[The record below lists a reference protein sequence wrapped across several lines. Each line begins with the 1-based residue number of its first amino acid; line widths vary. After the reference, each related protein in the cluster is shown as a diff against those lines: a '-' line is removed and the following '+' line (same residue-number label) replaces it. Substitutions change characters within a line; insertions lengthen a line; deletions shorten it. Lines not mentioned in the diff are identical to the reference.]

1 MNNCAIKLKN
11 HVSKEVKIVA
21 PQIASNFVSTANVGL
36 GSDYIEVKFE
46 SREVGDSQQYPL
58 QAANELAKQ
67 IKSAYP
73 ELSKNIDIRNSTIK
87 NAKILKVIFPDKIAE
102 KIVDRLDKTQQ
113 EQDEIIAEESKPKV
127 KTGIKP
133 GVQEQILSPEM
144 EQIIKNNHPQLQDG
158 MTQLELNFMNRM
170 PNKEC

>member
-1 MNNCAIKLKN
+1 MSNCAIKLKN

-67 IKSAYP
+67 IKSTYP

-87 NAKILKVIFPDKIAE
+87 NAKILIFGNEDVCPNDYN
-102 KIVDRLDKTQQ
+102 LFQPY
-113 EQDEIIAEESKPKV
+113 IIAES
-127 KTGIKP
+127 
-133 GVQEQILSPEM
+133 
-144 EQIIKNNHPQLQDG
+144 
-158 MTQLELNFMNRM
+158 FMAT
-170 PNKEC
+170 KIE